1 MFRKMSTLVT
11 LLLPLGAMAAP
22 DSELSALRQQ
32 VVALQID
39 HAINLSQQQAKALL
53 PLLESAK
60 SEVEAYKASFA
71 AAQPALTA
79 ALTQAVADLKASGQV
94 SGATVQAVQQARP
107 APGTLHADLRSDW
120 QQARQILTPDQ
131 IQALKATT
139 LGIPPA
145 ASSTAQ
151 PGSRHGHF
159 ARRFRLMHAVLSDA
173 FIALVQARAG

>member
-22 DSELSALRQQ
+22 DSQLAMLRQQ
-32 VVALQID
+32 VVALQVD
-39 HAINLSQQQAKALL
+39 HALNLSPQQAKALL

-60 SEVEAYKASFA
+60 AEVAAYKASLT
-71 AAQPALTA
+71 AAQPALAA
-79 ALTQAVADLKASGQV
+79 ALTQAVADLKANGQV
-94 SGATVQAVQQARP
+94 SAATAQAVQQARP

-145 ASSTAQ
+145 ASSAAG
-151 PGSRHGHF
+151 PGGHRGRF
-159 ARRFRLMHAVLSDA
+159 ARRPRWMHAFLSDA